1 MDGGDLLRRSS
12 PGAES
17 SWSPTNE
24 PKEAPRM
31 ARRPAACAA
40 PSRRAHVAGVGAER
54 GRRGCRWDRSHAT
67 DAQTLPAVGLRPF
80 RSADAPVLRRWAA
93 APERFL
99 GVEDLLACADVPG
112 IETSVAID
120 DGGRIVAVFQ
130 VASEGWLRAGMRSIA
145 LLVHPGRRGA
155 GFGRASLPAAAGGA
169 RLRGQRAAGRH
180 RRREHGVAALLR
192 SLRLHARRRR
202 RFGRVRGLRPPRT
215 GRRRGRISDD

>member
-1 MDGGDLLRRSS
+1 
-12 PGAES
+12 
-17 SWSPTNE
+17 
-24 PKEAPRM
+24 M

-155 GFGRASLPAAAGGA
+155 GFGRASLPAALAEPGYAGS
-169 RLRGQRAAGRH
+169 
-180 RRREHGVAALLR
+180 ELLAVIDGENTA
-192 SLRLHARRRR
+192 SLRCFAACGFTPDDDVGSGGYVDFVRRAPAGAEVE
-202 RFGRVRGLRPPRT
+202 F
-215 GRRRGRISDD
+215 